1 MADGR
6 KNNGNKGH
14 STKPKN
20 PNDKRLSGS
29 KELLEK
35 YINEDFDYK
44 KFKNLMDK
52 MYSLGTEGDTK
63 ATDIFLNR
71 ILGRP
76 EQKTDITS
84 NGKDINIPLSTWA
97 DDSKES

>member
-20 PNDKRLSGS
+20 PNDKRLSQS
-29 KELLEK
+29 KQLIER
-35 YINEDFDYK
+35 YIDEDFSYEE
-44 KFKNLMDK
+44 FKCLMNTMLK
-52 MYSLGTEGDTK
+52 LGLEGDTK

>member
-1 MADGR
+1 MTDGR

-20 PNDKRLSGS
+20 PNDKRLSQS
-29 KELLEK
+29 KQLLER
-35 YINEDFDYK
+35 YINEDFSYEG
-44 KFKNLMDK
+44 FKSLMDK
-52 MYSLGTEGDTK
+52 MLKLGLEGDTK

-76 EQKTDITS
+76 EQKTDVTT
-84 NGKDINIPLSTWA
+84 NGKDLNIPLSSWA
-97 DDSKES
+97 SDTKES